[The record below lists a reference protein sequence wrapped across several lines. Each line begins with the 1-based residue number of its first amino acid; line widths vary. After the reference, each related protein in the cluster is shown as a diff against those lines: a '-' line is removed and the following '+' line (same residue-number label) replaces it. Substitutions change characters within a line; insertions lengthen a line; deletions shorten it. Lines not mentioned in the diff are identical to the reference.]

1 MVHDSDTDIERWA
14 EQQVLRVESLSK
26 QQVLLELLG
35 IMEGYS
41 YSWHCINEF
50 LQARFDEGSLER
62 SPVDGDV
69 LFEWNNLCDEK
80 RTWEE
85 NGCLSVNDA
94 GFNIDCL
101 INLMILPVQ
110 AGLGN
115 EVLRLVTS
123 NRDKPGASIAVLG
136 VGLKDSDHLRSR
148 AASWFMTESDTSSL
162 ESDDSEYVDDQE
174 ETDDEGSEH
183 VGVENLCGGESDEAR
198 NEDEVMGIGYGNI
211 SEKGS
216 DEEENED
223 SGDSSL
229 TSEVE
234 SDDED
239 IGSLGVRIVDI
250 DDNDDVSD
258 FLL

>member
-1 MVHDSDTDIERWA
+1 
-14 EQQVLRVESLSK
+14 
-26 QQVLLELLG
+26 
-35 IMEGYS
+35 
-41 YSWHCINEF
+41 
-50 LQARFDEGSLER
+50 
-62 SPVDGDV
+62 
-69 LFEWNNLCDEK
+69 
-80 RTWEE
+80 
-85 NGCLSVNDA
+85 
-94 GFNIDCL
+94 
-101 INLMILPVQ
+101 
-110 AGLGN
+110 
-115 EVLRLVTS
+115 
-123 NRDKPGASIAVLG
+123 
-136 VGLKDSDHLRSR
+136 
-148 AASWFMTESDTSSL
+148 MTESDTSSL
-162 ESDDSEYVDDQE
+162 ESEDSEYVDDQE

-223 SGDSSL
+223 SGNSSL

-239 IGSLGVRIVDI
+239 IGRLGVRIVDI